1 MRHVHCRRCW
11 QPTPF
16 LTKICTHCGEMDRGR
31 VLRGLGELTV
41 YLAGGALAIGV
52 GVWIAITLF

>member
-1 MRHVHCRRCW
+1 
-11 QPTPF
+11 
-16 LTKICTHCGEMDRGR
+16 MDRGR